1 MRFAIAPIAPSKS
14 AMTLCPEARSNCGMR
29 TSITVMTADPPRTL
43 MSAAQ
48 ATLKIESRAAHEI
61 AMRVIYALFELE
73 IRFTRYFARVVEGV
87 GDDFAEGLR
96 RVADRHRGGGLEAL
110 QRLGLLQRRDQRR
123 MQLRNG
129 LRGKARR
136 ADDAEPRGIVDQ
148 RLAGLGERRH
158 LRQ

>member
-14 AMTLCPEARSNCGMR
+14 AMTLCREARSNCGRR

-61 AMRVIYALFELE
+61 AIRVICVLFKLE
-73 IRFTRYFARVVEGV
+73 IRFARDLARVVEGV

-96 RVADRHRGGGLEAL
+96 RVADRHRGGGLQAL
-110 QRLGLLQRRDQRR
+110 QRLGLLQRGDAGR

-129 LRGKARR
+129 LRGR
-136 ADDAEPRGIVDQ
+136 PRGPDETAPRAMVGQ
-148 RLAGLGERRH
+148 RLAVLGR
-158 LRQ
+158 